1 MFSND
6 DAVTIEYAEKIL
18 SLARETIM
26 VRYRFFDAALS
37 RIRQVPEMG
46 TKRYSFDG
54 DNLIYDPKLLLKDY
68 VRESNFAVRLLLH
81 VIFHGLFLHRTD
93 LIERNEEY
101 WNFACDI
108 AVENLILKLEDS
120 EIGLLK
126 DAEARTRLAKLSKWI
141 PSMTAPK
148 IYREFAVNGISKE
161 AEEDYRRLFAM
172 DYHPEKKTQ
181 NTEEDIFITEE
192 MWRRLAEKVRT
203 EIKDFN
209 DDKAVPE
216 ELLENLK
223 TATKP
228 KTDYAAM
235 LSRFATLREEIKVNP
250 DEFDYVYY
258 TYGLRLYDN
267 MPLIEPLEYT
277 ENHRIRDFVIA
288 IDTSAS
294 CNGKTVRQFL
304 TKTYEILKTT
314 ESFFSKINLHIIQCD
329 AKVREDAVIKSGE
342 ELEKYL
348 DSVTVKGFGATD
360 FRPVFSYVE
369 ELLAKNEFEDLKGL
383 IYFTDGYG
391 VYPSGPPGYDV
402 MYVFI
407 GEDEMRPRVPAWAV
421 NFVLEEDS
429 M

>member
-6 DAVTIEYAEKIL
+6 DALTNEYAAKIL

-26 VRYRFFDAALS
+26 VRYRFFDVALS
-37 RIRQVPEMG
+37 KITMEPSAG
-46 TKRYSFDG
+46 TNIYSFDG
-54 DNLIYDPKLLLKDY
+54 NTLKYDPKRLLKDY
-68 VRESNFAVRLLLH
+68 VDESNFAVRLLLH
-81 VIFHGLFLHRTD
+81 IIFHGLFLHRVPNED
-93 LIERNEEY
+93 INEEY

-120 EIGLLK
+120 EISLLR
-126 DAEARTRLAKLSKWI
+126 DVEARTRLTKLSKWI

-161 AEEDYRRLFAM
+161 AAEDYQRLFAM
-172 DYHPEKKTQ
+172 DYHPGKNAQ
-181 NTEEDIFITEE
+181 STEEDIFITEE
-192 MWRRLAEKVRT
+192 MWRRLAEKVKT
-203 EIKDFN
+203 EVTDFN
-209 DDKAVPE
+209 KDAAVPE

-258 TYGLRLYDN
+258 TYGLSLYEN
-267 MPLIEPLEYT
+267 MPLVEPLEYT
-277 ENHRIRDFVIA
+277 EDHRIRDFVIA

-294 CNGKTVRQFL
+294 CKGETVKHFL
-304 TKTYEILKTT
+304 TKTYEILKTS

-329 AKVREDAVIKSGE
+329 AAVREDVCIKSKE
-342 ELEKYL
+342 ELESYL
-348 DSVTVKGFGATD
+348 DSITVKGFGATD
-360 FRPVFSYVE
+360 FRPVFTYVD
-369 ELLAKNEFEDLKGL
+369 ELLTKKEFEDLKGL

-402 MYVFI
+402 MYVFL
-407 GEDEMRPRVPAWAV
+407 GEDEMRPKVPAWSLSV
-421 NFVLEEDS
+421 VLEDL
-429 M
+429 